1 MIVFSFVV
9 IAANFAES
17 QKVALASKIWMG
29 LFTAHTC
36 LLPVFGIVDF
46 SAYDEWEVAGC
57 RSGGDECYEWAEV
70 ELETAYGPLVVNT
83 TRGTAQ
89 EPPVPWYVLWYLDW
103 GWFALL
109 GLAVVFLPDSPA
121 LKVTY
126 TLDESSG
133 ALALHPSPSTLPL
146 PPRTPHGSHPGVAQW
161 RRRRRSRRRRCRS
174 CASWSELRG
183 ST

>member
-29 LFTAHTC
+29 LFTAHTV

-89 EPPVPWYVLWYLDW
+89 EPPD
-103 GWFALL
+103 ANH
-109 GLAVVFLPDSPA
+109 ATVVMRTMVVEMGTSQSNCSC
-121 LKVTY
+121 K
-126 TLDESSG
+126 
-133 ALALHPSPSTLPL
+133 
-146 PPRTPHGSHPGVAQW
+146 RTP
-161 RRRRRSRRRRCRS
+161 
-174 CASWSELRG
+174 LR
-183 ST
+183 TRL

>member
-29 LFTAHTC
+29 LFTAHTV

-57 RSGGDECYEWAEV
+57 RSGGDECYEDVSFTVPNAVGEQ
-70 ELETAYGPLVVNT
+70 VVT
-83 TRGTAQ
+83 VRIGTAQ

-109 GLAVVFLPDSPA
+109 GLAVVFLPDSPP
-121 LKVTY
+121 LIVT
-126 TLDESSG
+126 
-133 ALALHPSPSTLPL
+133 LA
-146 PPRTPHGSHPGVAQW
+146 VA
-161 RRRRRSRRRRCRS
+161 
-174 CASWSELRG
+174 CAWPAAVRPF
-183 ST
+183 